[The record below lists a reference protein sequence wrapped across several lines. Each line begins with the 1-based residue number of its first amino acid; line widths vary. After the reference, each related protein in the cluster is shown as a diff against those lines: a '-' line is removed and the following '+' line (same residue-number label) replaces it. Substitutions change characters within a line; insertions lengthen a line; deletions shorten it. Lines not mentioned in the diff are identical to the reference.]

1 MMNDGNYHYRYFK
14 TTRAIAQQARTLAQ
28 AQGIDLTRL
37 EWNRGHE
44 TAELDNYQLMLE
56 AENRPVAVRIPDAWL
71 EELRTTGRSA
81 QIDTALAKTVN
92 ALKRT
97 LETPAAEAPQKA

>member
-28 AQGIDLTRL
+28 AEGIDLTRL

-71 EELRTTGRSA
+71 EEFRTTGHSA
-81 QIDTALAKTVN
+81 RIDAAVAQTIA
-92 ALKRT
+92 ALKRALT
-97 LETPAAEAPQKA
+97 PTPAEQMPG